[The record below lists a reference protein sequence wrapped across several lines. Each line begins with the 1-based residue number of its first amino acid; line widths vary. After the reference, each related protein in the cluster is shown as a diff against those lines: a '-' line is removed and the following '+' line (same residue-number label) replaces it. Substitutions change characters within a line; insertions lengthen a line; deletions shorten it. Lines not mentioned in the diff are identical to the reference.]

1 MEESKKK
8 EQIINT
14 YQELLEANIK
24 YLEYLNSFGEKNDL
38 DEKSINLLKVGYATF
53 ALLLWKDEIIKKDSE
68 YNLSTTVVEEILDE
82 HINIITNKKN
92 IWSIGEIEFTSSLD
106 LLNVLR
112 NKLAHGDYQIKE
124 NEIILEINDKIGSV
138 NIDRLLDLTIQL
150 DQNLSL
156 IQKQK
161 ENTVGMIRNKN
172 ALENINIKTK
182 SDLDKALSNMSYVEI
197 KEKPRKLCL
206 RTKEYI
212 ALAINLKKVVKTSIQ
227 NLRKVDNLTSVPKL
241 KFLLEQVNMDAKVTE
256 TMSTDLEATEKARKM
271 YVSRINEMRAISP
284 IMQQKY
290 LAFWLQ
296 EAIKKEMQ
304 KKSISFGIVNNEVLL
319 KELKKNPNRNLINI
333 IEQNKFRQFLTVEN
347 EKTVLTAYLINF
359 YFTYIYAL
367 DNILNEK
374 NKEDIRDIVE
384 NKAFD
389 FSKLDLSGI
398 KNQMNIETKNFSNF
412 EGQTNKLDS
421 DILNLDTRIYKLQ
434 NIIDSLKNIIVSHP
448 ERKEVL
454 DKNILIQEEALSK
467 RDYIIG
473 LKERVKKYYEEDLTR
488 YKKNRAIIE
497 HIRNSIAHGNISL
510 NIFNGNYTLEEAL
523 LTFNDEHD
531 GKTTTIQLTLKEF
544 ETLFSNENIKT
555 ILDFINPQEDIN
567 SLKK

>member
-150 DQNLSL
+150 DQNISL

-333 IEQNKFRQFLTVEN
+333 IEQNKFGPLLTVEN

-398 KNQMNIETKNFSNF
+398 KNQMDIETKNFSNF

-434 NIIDSLKNIIVSHP
+434 NIIDSLKNVIVSHP
-448 ERKEVL
+448 EKKIIY

-473 LKERVKKYYEEDLTR
+473 LKERVEKYYKEDLPR

-510 NIFNGNYTLEEAL
+510 NIFNGNYTLEDAL

>member
-38 DEKSINLLKVGYATF
+38 DAKSINLLKVGYATF

-150 DQNLSL
+150 DQNISL

-182 SDLDKALSNMSYVEI
+182 NDLDKALSNMSYIEI

-271 YVSRINEMRAISP
+271 YVSRINEMRAMSP

-333 IEQNKFRQFLTVEN
+333 IEQNKFGSLLIVEN

-398 KNQMNIETKNFSNF
+398 KNQMDIETKNFSNF

-434 NIIDSLKNIIVSHP
+434 NIIDSLKNVIVSHP
-448 ERKEVL
+448 ERKIIY

-473 LKERVKKYYEEDLTR
+473 LKERVEKYYKEDLLR

-510 NIFNGNYTLEEAL
+510 NIFNGNYTLEDAL

>member
-68 YNLSTTVVEEILDE
+68 YNLSTTVVEEMLDE

-92 IWSIGEIEFTSSLD
+92 IWSIGQIEFTSSLD

-182 SDLDKALSNMSYVEI
+182 NDLDKALSNMSYIEI

-333 IEQNKFRQFLTVEN
+333 IDQNKFGSLLIVEN

-434 NIIDSLKNIIVSHP
+434 NIIDSLKNVIVSHP
-448 ERKEVL
+448 EKKIIY

-473 LKERVKKYYEEDLTR
+473 LKERVEKYYKEDLPR

-510 NIFNGNYTLEEAL
+510 NIFNGNYTLEDAL

>member
-256 TMSTDLEATEKARKM
+256 TMSTDIEATEKARKM

-448 ERKEVL
+448 ERKIIY

-473 LKERVKKYYEEDLTR
+473 LKERVEKYYKEDLPR

-510 NIFNGNYTLEEAL
+510 NIFNGNYTLEDAL

>member
-150 DQNLSL
+150 DQNISL

-182 SDLDKALSNMSYVEI
+182 NDLDKALSNMSYIEI

-333 IEQNKFRQFLTVEN
+333 IEQNKFGPLLTVEN

-398 KNQMNIETKNFSNF
+398 KNQMDKETKNFSNF

-434 NIIDSLKNIIVSHP
+434 NIIDSLKNVIVSHP
-448 ERKEVL
+448 ERKIIY

-473 LKERVKKYYEEDLTR
+473 LKERVEKYYKEDLPR

-510 NIFNGNYTLEEAL
+510 NIFNGNYTLEDAL

-544 ETLFSNENIKT
+544 ETLLSNENIKT

>member
-1 MEESKKK
+1 MEENKKR

-212 ALAINLKKVVKTSIQ
+212 ALAINLKEVVKTSIQ
-227 NLRKVDNLTSVPKL
+227 NLRKVDNLTLVPKV

-256 TMSTDLEATEKARKM
+256 TMSTDIEATEKARKM

-296 EAIKKEMQ
+296 EARKKEMQ

-333 IEQNKFRQFLTVEN
+333 IEQNKFGPLLMVEN

-398 KNQMNIETKNFSNF
+398 KNQMDIETKNFSNF

-434 NIIDSLKNIIVSHP
+434 NIIDSLKNVIVSHP
-448 ERKEVL
+448 ERKIIY

-473 LKERVKKYYEEDLTR
+473 LKERVKKYCEEDLTR

-510 NIFNGNYTLEEAL
+510 NIFNGNYTLEDAL

>member
-68 YNLSTTVVEEILDE
+68 YNLSTTVVEEMLDE

-92 IWSIGEIEFTSSLD
+92 IWSIGQIEFTSSLD

-182 SDLDKALSNMSYVEI
+182 NDLDKALSNMSYIEI

-333 IEQNKFRQFLTVEN
+333 IEQNKFGPLLTVEN

-434 NIIDSLKNIIVSHP
+434 NIIDSLKNVIVSHP
-448 ERKEVL
+448 EKKIIY

-473 LKERVKKYYEEDLTR
+473 LKERVEKYYKEDLPR

-510 NIFNGNYTLEEAL
+510 NIFNGNYTLEDAL

>member
-333 IEQNKFRQFLTVEN
+333 IEQNKFGPLLIVEN

-398 KNQMNIETKNFSNF
+398 KNQMDIETKNFSNF

-434 NIIDSLKNIIVSHP
+434 NIIDSLKNVIVSHP
-448 ERKEVL
+448 EKKIIY

-473 LKERVKKYYEEDLTR
+473 LKERVEKYYKEDLPR

-510 NIFNGNYTLEEAL
+510 NIFNGNYTLEDAL

>member
-1 MEESKKK
+1 MEENKKR

-68 YNLSTTVVEEILDE
+68 YNLSTTVVEEILDD

-92 IWSIGEIEFTSSLD
+92 IWSIGEIEFSSSLE

-112 NKLAHGDYQIKE
+112 NKLAHGDYKIKDD
-124 NEIILEINDKIGSV
+124 EIILEINDKIGSV
-138 NIDRLLDLTIQL
+138 NIDKLLDLTIQL

-182 SDLDKALSNMSYVEI
+182 SDLDKALSNMSYIEI

-227 NLRKVDNLTSVPKL
+227 NLRKVDNLTSVPKV

-256 TMSTDLEATEKARKM
+256 TISTDIEATEKARKM
-271 YVSRINEMRAISP
+271 YVSRINEMRVISP

-333 IEQNKFRQFLTVEN
+333 IEQNKFGPLLMVEN

-398 KNQMNIETKNFSNF
+398 KNQMDIETKNFSNF

-434 NIIDSLKNIIVSHP
+434 NIIDSLKNVIESHS

-473 LKERVKKYYEEDLTR
+473 LKERVKKYYKEDLLR

-510 NIFNGNYTLEEAL
+510 NIFNGNYTLEDAL